1 MNLMV
6 KEKQMISFKNNLLA
20 TIFIL
25 LLLPFEGTTQVTSPD
40 STGLKLPPGFSAVVL
55 AEKLGKTRHLVVTPQ
70 NDIYVRLARPVNGK
84 GTLLLHEEDGKATI
98 RYGFG
103 NYGGTGIYL
112 RDGYLYTSSNSEIFR
127 YKVDANNEVDTNSVE
142 RIVTGLVDKGT
153 HETKSIMMDR
163 EGNMYIPIGC
173 PTNSCQ
179 EKDRQK
185 GSLGI
190 AGCPLLETSGGVWM
204 FKRDKKDQTYADGI
218 RYATGLRNVVAV
230 DWNYQ
235 SNKLFVMQHGRDQL
249 NFIFPDLFTTKDN
262 AEIPAECMYALNKD
276 DNAGWPFIYYDR
288 LQKKKILA
296 PEYGG
301 DGKKEGSSE
310 YIDPAA
316 AYPAHMAPNG
326 LLFYT
331 GNQFPVKY
339 KNGAFIAFHGSWNR
353 SPEPQAGYF
362 VVFQHFKNGMPS
374 GDWEVFADNFSG
386 SPEKT
391 ASGRGDHRPC
401 GLAQSSDGSL
411 YVTDDVKGTIFKIFY
426 NKKDSVVK
434 KIAAKSISTKRATTV
449 KKAATPA
456 STKISAITKPVV
468 KAAPVSKGSLNAGK
482 AIYTQSCVTCHQAD
496 GGGVGNLNPSIIKT
510 SYVLG
515 NKTRLINVVLKGL
528 SQQDVDG
535 EKYSNAM
542 PPLNYLTDKQI
553 ADVLTYVRNS
563 FGNKASV
570 VTAEDVK
577 KTRGKK

>member
-6 KEKQMISFKNNLLA
+6 KEKEMISLKNNLVA
-20 TIFIL
+20 AIFLL
-25 LLLPFEGTTQVTSPD
+25 LLLPFEGTTQATSPD
-40 STGLKLPPGFSAVVL
+40 STGLKLPAGFSAVVL

-84 GTLLLHEEDGKATI
+84 GTLLLHEEDGKATV

-127 YKVDANNEVDTNSVE
+127 YKLDTNNQVDTNSLE

-153 HETKSIMMDR
+153 HETKSIMMDS

-262 AEIPAECMYALNKD
+262 AETPAECMYALNKD
-276 DNAGWPFIYYDR
+276 DHAGWPFIYYDR

-331 GNQFPVKY
+331 GNQFPLKY

-362 VVFQHFKNGMPS
+362 VVFQPFKNGIPYV
-374 GDWEVFADNFSG
+374 DWEVFADNFSG

-391 ASGRGDHRPC
+391 ASGRGNHRPC
-401 GLAQSSDGSL
+401 GLAQGPDGSL
-411 YVTDDVKGTIFKIFY
+411 YVTDDVKGTIFKISY

-434 KIAAKSISTKRATTV
+434 KIAAKSISTKRATTI
-449 KKAATPA
+449 KKTTTPA
-456 STKISAITKPVV
+456 STKISATSKTVV
-468 KAAPVSKGSLNAGK
+468 KAAPVSKGSMTAGK
-482 AIYTQSCVTCHQAD
+482 AIYMQSCVTCHQAD
-496 GGGVGNLNPSIIKT
+496 GGGVGNLNPPIIKT

-515 NKTRLINVVLKGL
+515 NKTRIINVVLKGM
-528 SQQDVDG
+528 SQQEVDG

-542 PPLNYLTDKQI
+542 PPLNYLTDKQV

-563 FGNKASV
+563 FGNKASA
-570 VTAEDVK
+570 VTAEEVK

>member
-1 MNLMV
+1 
-6 KEKQMISFKNNLLA
+6 
-20 TIFIL
+20 
-25 LLLPFEGTTQVTSPD
+25 
-40 STGLKLPPGFSAVVL
+40 
-55 AEKLGKTRHLVVTPQ
+55 
-70 NDIYVRLARPVNGK
+70 
-84 GTLLLHEEDGKATI
+84 
-98 RYGFG
+98 
-103 NYGGTGIYL
+103 
-112 RDGYLYTSSNSEIFR
+112 
-127 YKVDANNEVDTNSVE
+127 
-142 RIVTGLVDKGT
+142 
-153 HETKSIMMDR
+153 MMDR

-262 AEIPAECMYALNKD
+262 AETPAECMYALNKD
-276 DNAGWPFIYYDR
+276 DNAGWPFIYYDC

-331 GNQFPVKY
+331 GNQFPGKY

-362 VVFQHFKNGMPS
+362 VVFQPFKNGMPY

-391 ASGRGDHRPC
+391 ASGRGNHRPC
-401 GLAQSSDGSL
+401 GLAQGPDGSL
-411 YVTDDVKGTIFKIFY
+411 YVTDDVKGTIFKISY

-434 KIAAKSISTKRATTV
+434 KIAAKSISTKQATTI
-449 KKAATPA
+449 KKIATPA
-456 STKISAITKPVV
+456 STKINATRKPVV
-468 KAAPVSKGSLNAGK
+468 KAAPVSKGSMTAGK
-482 AIYTQSCVTCHQAD
+482 AIYMQSCVTCHQVD
-496 GGGVGNLNPSIIKT
+496 GGGVGNLNPPIIKN

-528 SQQDVDG
+528 NQQEVDG

-542 PPLNYLTDKQI
+542 PPLNYLTDKQV

-563 FGNKASV
+563 FGNKASEI
-570 VTAEDVK
+570 TAEDVK